1 MLTLLLLLRVYM
13 LHKKR
18 MSVPRETPPLAPL
31 SSLSLSL
38 SLLSRRVTSSS
49 PSRYLMAPL
58 WSSTN
63 SATRR

>member
-38 SLLSRRVTSSS
+38 SLVASRHVVV
-49 PSRYLMAPL
+49 AFPL
-58 WSSTN
+58 FN
-63 SATRR
+63 GALVE